1 MSTIK
6 SSAENLTL
14 NADGANNDIKFQ
26 SNGSEV
32 ASIDQAGLVTGSK
45 LNLTQSAGTVGTV
58 TIGGTTNAYSAPV
71 LLTVSDLG
79 LDITDGTKH
88 LASWASHG
96 GSSHAGSAI
105 GTRSNHDLALITND
119 TKRMVINTAGVVS
132 VPVGIELGSGI
143 DGTAANTLEDYEE
156 GSWTPAYAP
165 HGGSFS
171 SIGYVGATPG
181 RYVKIGKQVTC
192 FFYIGTDGVNTS
204 GASGTNVYLTGL
216 PFAAENIGAGVWGTA
231 VYSEKWGGD
240 TPTHVSISSTENK
253 LRLWYRTSANGSS
266 NNALGYSDMGTG
278 SDSNYIRGFITY
290 TT

>member
-143 DGTAANTLEDYEE
+143 DGTAANTLDDYEE
-156 GSWTPAYAP
+156 GTWSPLFKGSTGSAGSWALSTITSTYTKIGRTVFVSCAGYLTNVGSWT
-165 HGGSFS
+165 GSA
-171 SIGYVGATPG
+171 I
-181 RYVKIGKQVTC
+181 I
-192 FFYIGTDGVNTS
+192 
-204 GASGTNVYLTGL
+204 TGL
-216 PFAAENIGAGVWGTA
+216 PFASTFGEHSPLAMSGFPNTTTYGTGAGSQPLITCYV
-231 VYSEKWGGD
+231 
-240 TPTHVSISSTENK
+240 
-253 LRLWYRTSANGSS
+253 SANSTQINFKSGAGQDPGCPYSIVRT
-266 NNALGYSDMGTG
+266 GYYFQVSG
-278 SDSNYIRGFITY
+278 TY
-290 TT
+290 TAT